1 MSGGG
6 QQSQNTLYES
16 GIGWGIIII
25 ILGVMI
31 WLFWIFFH
39 AEVREIVRWIRYAEM
54 WVVSW
59 FIWDNDYTVL
69 NSGKPVNFFKV
80 FEKTP
85 EYTKAALSYKH
96 LALFNAGAMQPLKMP
111 FLALIGLG
119 CMWCMFLGPNTQYRR
134 RHDIE
139 TLMEFQSKNFPV
151 ISPFVKFNPSKQPPR
166 PPGAPVP
173 AELPLFAEA
182 LGPEEWLA
190 YNSIPAPDGNIDEGV
205 AWEAFETQLGA
216 RWKGTN
222 GLADYKQVLLAAFCL
237 KAARKRVPADDMIG
251 RLAKCWSA
259 TDGLRISS
267 RDPKLLKEARAVL
280 KNKDL
285 SGKTLAQANRHA
297 FETTA
302 MMRALA
308 FAREEGGVLAP
319 ATFVWLRAH
328 DRNLWYP
335 LNNMGRQSY
344 HMEALGAMSHYK
356 AERLT
361 QRPIPVPKLENA
373 VQSIRTYMKSM
384 RARPIPALDY
394 SRSQKRGVKK
404 AT

>member
-1 MSGGG
+1 MSGG
-6 QQSQNTLYES
+6 QQTQNTLYES
-16 GIGWGIIII
+16 GIGWGIIVI
-25 ILGVMI
+25 ILGVLV
-31 WLFWIFFH
+31 WLFWIYFH
-39 AEVREIVRWIRYAEM
+39 MEVREMVRWIRYSEM

-59 FIWDNDYTVL
+59 FVWSDDYTVKFGGRDV
-69 NSGKPVNFFKV
+69 SFVQIFQEAPTFK
-80 FEKTP
+80 
-85 EYTKAALSYKH
+85 KAALKYQH
-96 LALFNAGAMQPLKMP
+96 LAYFNAGAMQPLKMP
-111 FLALIGLG
+111 FLGLIGLG
-119 CMWCMFLGPNTQYRR
+119 CMWCMFSGPGTQYRR

-139 TLMEFQSKNFPV
+139 TLIEFQSKNFPV
-151 ISPFVKFNPSKQPPR
+151 ISPFKKFNPSKQPPR

-173 AELPLFAEA
+173 ADLPLFAEA

-190 YNSIPAPDGNIDEGV
+190 YNSIPAPDGDIDEGV
-205 AWEAFETQLGA
+205 AWEAFQKQLGD

-237 KAARKRVPADDMIG
+237 KAARKRALADDMLG
-251 RLAKCWSA
+251 RLAKCWSS
-259 TDGLRISS
+259 TDGLRISGKDS
-267 RDPKLLKEARAVL
+267 KLLKEARAVL

-285 SGKTLAQANRHA
+285 AGKTLAQANHHA

-361 QRPIPVPKLENA
+361 QRPIPVPKLEHS
-373 VQSIRTYMKSM
+373 VQSIKKYMKSM

-404 AT
+404 AV

>member
-1 MSGGG
+1 MAGGG
-6 QQSQNTLYES
+6 QQTQNTLYES
-16 GIGWGIIII
+16 GIGWGIMIVIM
-25 ILGVMI
+25 GVLI
-31 WLFWIFFH
+31 WLFWIFFQV
-39 AEVREIVRWIRYAEM
+39 EVREMVRWIRYAEM

-59 FIWDNDYTVL
+59 FIMDDNYTVIY
-69 NSGKPVNFFKV
+69 NGRPVKFSSI
-80 FEKTP
+80 FEATP
-85 EYTKAALSYKH
+85 EYKKIKLNFNHLSQ
-96 LALFNAGAMQPLKMP
+96 FTSGAMQPLKMP

-134 RHDIE
+134 RMSIE
-139 TLMEFQSKNFPV
+139 DLIEFQSSNFPV
-151 ISPFVKFNPSKQPPR
+151 ISPFRKFNPSKQPPR

-173 AELPLFAEA
+173 ADLPLFAEA

-190 YNSIPAPDGNIDEGV
+190 YNSIPAPDGRVDEGV
-205 AWEAFETQLGA
+205 AWEAFEKQLGG
-216 RWKGTN
+216 RWKGVN
-222 GLADYKQVLLAAFCL
+222 ALEDYKIVLLAVFCL
-237 KAARKRVPADDMIG
+237 KAARKRGDADKMLG
-251 RLAKCWSA
+251 RLAKCWSS
-259 TDGLRISS
+259 TEGLKISS
-267 RDPKLLKEARAVL
+267 RDGKLLKEAKAVL

-285 SGKTLAQANRHA
+285 AGKTLAQANHHA

-361 QRPIPVPKLENA
+361 QRPIPVPKLEHA
-373 VQSIRTYMKSM
+373 VQSIQTYMKSM

-404 AT
+404 AV